1 MLSSVARNILPPTVK
16 LFSKLFPNIQINV
29 LEVAPAEA
37 IDLLYARQLNV
48 AVVAADSIA
57 AANLSFITSEVFS
70 DPYVLAVP
78 KFIDLSLIESIK
90 DLEIEKQNI
99 LK

>member
-1 MLSSVARNILPPTVK
+1 MLSSVARNILPPTVRI
-16 LFSKLFPNIQINV
+16 FSKLFPNIQINV

-37 IDLLYARQLNV
+37 IDLLYARQLNI

-57 AANLSFITSEVFS
+57 AANLSFIANEVFS

-78 KFIDLSLIESIK
+78 KFINLALLK
-90 DLEIEKQNI
+90 I
-99 LK
+99 LKI

>member
-1 MLSSVARNILPPTVK
+1 MLSSVARNILPSTVK
-16 LFSKLFPNIQINV
+16 LFSKLLPNIQINV

-48 AVVAADSIA
+48 AVVAADSMA
-57 AANLSFITSEVFS
+57 ASNLSFVTNEVFS

-78 KFIDLSLIESIK
+78 KSIRFK
-90 DLEIEKQNI
+90 HY
-99 LK
+99 